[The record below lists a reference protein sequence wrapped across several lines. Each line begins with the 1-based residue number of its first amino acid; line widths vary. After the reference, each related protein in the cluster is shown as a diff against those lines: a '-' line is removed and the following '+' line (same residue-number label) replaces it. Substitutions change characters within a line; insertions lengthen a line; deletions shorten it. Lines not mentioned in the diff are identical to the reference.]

1 MYSTTTNN
9 TKLLWLEAITYQ
21 NSETM
26 ALKSISIMQRN
37 SDQLISSTPV
47 IPWIAEILVPE
58 MVNTKPEGLQ
68 NPCLDHADA
77 TSVPAW
83 LVVRVELWTNLV
95 VCSVN
100 VQEIV
105 ITPLRNRGY
114 LRICL
119 LFLSILISV
128 HNLNFFSSEI
138 YLPWPKGLMY
148 SSYIIKC
155 C

>member
-1 MYSTTTNN
+1 MRRNNYIKSWNHYDFNGIFVSDIDAVST
-9 TKLLWLEAITYQ
+9 AIFYCILCTSYQ
-21 NSETM
+21 PR
-26 ALKSISIMQRN
+26 L
-37 SDQLISSTPV
+37 
-47 IPWIAEILVPE
+47 
-58 MVNTKPEGLQ
+58 
-68 NPCLDHADA
+68 LDHADA

-128 HNLNFFSSEI
+128 HNLNFFSLEI